1 MKLISILFSLFFAS
15 TIVVN
20 SNAVNTMDDRG
31 ITKQVVYDGYDG
43 RIFYFTDIKDNTI
56 IIEDINASKTL
67 NNYNLEA
74 NKHVGKAFN
83 LTVKQST
90 EDNIYSEIEVV
101 SINLI
106 NQ

>member
-1 MKLISILFSLFFAS
+1 ME
-15 TIVVN
+15 
-20 SNAVNTMDDRG
+20 DRG
-31 ITKQVVYDGYDG
+31 VTKQVVYDGYDG

-67 NNYNLEA
+67 DNYNLQA

-83 LTVKQST
+83 LTLKQT
-90 EDNIYSEIEVV
+90 KDDNIYSEIEVV
-101 SINLI
+101 SINLL

>member
-20 SNAVNTMDDRG
+20 SNAINMENRG
-31 ITKQVVYDGYDG
+31 VTKQVVYDGYDG

-67 NNYNLEA
+67 DNYNLQA

-83 LTVKQST
+83 LTLKQT
-90 EDNIYSEIEVV
+90 TDDNIYSEIEVV
-101 SINLI
+101 SINLL

>member
-20 SNAVNTMDDRG
+20 SNAINMENRG